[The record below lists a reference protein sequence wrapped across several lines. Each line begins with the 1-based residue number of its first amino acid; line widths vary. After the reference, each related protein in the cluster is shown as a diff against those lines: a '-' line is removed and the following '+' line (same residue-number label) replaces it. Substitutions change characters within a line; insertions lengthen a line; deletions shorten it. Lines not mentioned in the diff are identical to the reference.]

1 MKKFFLT
8 FCLIIGNICFASEVK
23 ILHTSDIHGRIV
35 PIEYKSIPESG
46 GFARRVN
53 FVNEIRKNNKNVLL
67 LDSGDYF
74 QGSLYYRLDKG
85 KNIAKLM
92 PCIKYDAVA
101 LGNHEFDNGLKILK
115 QNIKLSDT
123 QFLSAN
129 VHFKDRYL
137 NKAVKPYITKDF
149 DGENFLIIGITTPEV
164 KSLSST
170 NEITVTEPID
180 EIKKIISQVKYD
192 KLIVISHC
200 GYDKDKEIANSIPQ
214 IDLILGGHNHY
225 FFEKPKYTDKT
236 PIIEDGEF
244 GVRIGV
250 ITFDKVIK
258 KYTPQNINNDIKQD
272 LIVKNKISK
281 IDNRNK
287 KVTEKIIGTSRETLI
302 GEQDI
307 IESHQTNLGRLVLNS
322 MAKPFEEDYDGVIT
336 NSGSIRINRN
346 LQGNI
351 TYADLLEILPFD
363 NDVVMV
369 EIKGKDLKQ
378 ALKYGQEHGRHY
390 LQYYLKNNDINDNKT
405 YKIITNNYVAS
416 GKDGY
421 ESFKNTTVIKRCKTN
436 PVRLL
441 EKEIKKNK
449 EKI

>member
-1 MKKFFLT
+1 MKKIILIL
-8 FCLIIGNICFASEVK
+8 CLIIGNITFATEVK
-23 ILHTSDIHGRIV
+23 ILHTSDIHGRIA
-35 PIEYKSIPESG
+35 PIEYNKKPDMG
-46 GFARRVN
+46 GYARRVE
-53 FVNEIRKNNKNVLL
+53 FVNEQRKNNKNVLL

-85 KNIAKLM
+85 KEIAKLM
-92 PCIKYDAVA
+92 PCIKYDAIA
-101 LGNHEFDNGLKILK
+101 LGNHEFDDGLKVLK
-115 QNIKLSDT
+115 RNIKLSDT

-129 VHFKDRYL
+129 IHFKDKYL
-137 NKAVKPYITKDF
+137 NKTVKPYILKDF
-149 DGENFLIIGITTPEV
+149 DGEKFLIIGVTTPEL

-170 NEITVTEPID
+170 NEITVSEPAD
-180 EIKKIISQVKYD
+180 AIKQIISRVKYD

-200 GYDKDKEIANSIPQ
+200 GYDKDKETAKSVPQ

-225 FFEKPKYTDKT
+225 FFKAPKYTNNT

-250 ITFDKVIK
+250 ITFDKKIKNFTPQSIDNSIKSDKKAEEMIK
-258 KYTPQNINNDIKQD
+258 K
-272 LIVKNKISK
+272 
-281 IDNRNK
+281 IDKHNK
-287 KVTEKIIGTSRETLI
+287 KITNNIVGTSKEVLI
-302 GEQDI
+302 GNQEI
-307 IESHQTNLGRLVLNS
+307 IESSQTNLGKLVLLS
-322 MAKPFEEDYDGVIT
+322 MSKPFGNDFDGVIT

-378 ALKYGQEHGRHY
+378 ALKYGQEYGRHY
-390 LQYYLKNNDINDNKT
+390 LQYDLKNKNIDDIDDEKM
-405 YKIITNNYVAS
+405 YKIITNNYIAG

-421 ESFKNTTVIKRCKTN
+421 ESFKNSKIIKRCGKN
-436 PVRLL
+436 PVNLL
-441 EKEIKKNK
+441 KYAIKEDL
-449 EKI
+449 

>member
-1 MKKFFLT
+1 MKKFFLI
-8 FCLIIGNICFASEVK
+8 FCLIIGNICFGAEVK
-23 ILHTSDIHGRIV
+23 ILHTSDIHGRIA
-35 PIEYKSIPESG
+35 PIEYRGIPESG

-149 DGENFLIIGITTPEV
+149 DGEKFLIIGITTPEV

-170 NEITVTEPID
+170 NEIIVTEPVD
-180 EIKKIISQVKYD
+180 EIKKIISKVDYD
-192 KLIVISHC
+192 KLIIISHC
-200 GYDKDKEIANSIPQ
+200 GFDKDKEIAKEISQ
-214 IDLILGGHNHY
+214 INLILGGHNHY
-225 FFEKPKYTDKT
+225 FFDSPKYTGKT
-236 PIIEDGEF
+236 AIIEDGEF

-250 ITFDKVIK
+250 ITLDEKIK
-258 KYTPQNINNDIKQD
+258 NYTSQNIDKSIKPD
-272 LIVKNKISK
+272 KNTEKALSK
-281 IDNRNK
+281 IDKHNQ
-287 KVTEKIIGTSRETLI
+287 KVTNKIVGISEEILI
-302 GEQDI
+302 GNQNT
-307 IESHQTNLGRLVLNS
+307 IESSQTNLGKLVLLS
-322 MAKPFEEDYDGVIT
+322 MSKPFESDYDGVMT

-346 LQGNI
+346 LQGKI

-363 NDVVMV
+363 NDIVMV

-378 ALKYGQEHGRHY
+378 ALKYGQEPGRHY
-390 LQYYLKNNDINDNKT
+390 LQYYLKNDKIEDTKT
-405 YKIITNNYVAS
+405 YKIITNNYIAT

-421 ESFKNTTVIKRCKTN
+421 ESFKNSKIIKRCKTN
-436 PVRLL
+436 PVKLL
-441 EKEIKKNK
+441 EKAIR
-449 EKI
+449 EK